1 MPDFLIRIVG
11 YALSFA
17 LIAWIASLVRKNM
30 KKTKPELLDLTIEQL
45 GVEWAVL
52 QLAYSGPMLFSLVVI
67 FVAFFGFIGLGAA
80 GFLPLEAL
88 LPVAIGAF
96 GLMAVAVIFLT
107 LPGMKLAAK
116 AGPKYLEMRSYYG
129 KNQKACLDEAAK
141 DQRVLA
147 SQKFQGK
154 AISKLITKVTYSKA
168 MRY

>member
-1 MPDFLIRIVG
+1 MPDFLIQIIG

-52 QLAYSGPMLFSLVVI
+52 QLAYSGPMLFSLIAI
-67 FVAFFGFIGLGAA
+67 FVAFFGLVGLGAA
-80 GFLPLEAL
+80 GFLPIEVL

-96 GLMAVAVIFLT
+96 LLMGVSVLWLS
-107 LPGMKLAAK
+107 LPGIKLAAK
-116 AGPKYLEMRSYYG
+116 AGPKYLEMRGYYG

-141 DQRVLA
+141 DPRVLV
-147 SQKFQGK
+147 SQRIQGK
-154 AISKLITKVTYSKA
+154 ALTKLITKVTYSKA